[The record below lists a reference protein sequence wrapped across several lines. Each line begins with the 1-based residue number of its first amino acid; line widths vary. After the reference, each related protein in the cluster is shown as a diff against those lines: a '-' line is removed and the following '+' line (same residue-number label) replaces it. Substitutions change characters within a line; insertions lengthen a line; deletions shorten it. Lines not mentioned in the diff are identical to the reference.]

1 MVLHNGARFVTNKY
15 PKKGNYENFSIS
27 NILKDLNWDSLEERR
42 MQARTSMAFKILNN
56 NVILESE
63 LLPKVNNQRPDRA
76 CRGTTVGKQNQLF
89 EPQARLDV
97 TRTTFFYATP
107 YLWNNNVTSHQASL
121 TSIDAFK
128 SNFKKR

>member
-1 MVLHNGARFVTNKY
+1 
-15 PKKGNYENFSIS
+15 
-27 NILKDLNWDSLEERR
+27 
-42 MQARTSMAFKILNN
+42 MQARTSMDFKILNN
-56 NVILESE
+56 NVILESK
-63 LLPKVNNQRPDRA
+63 LLPKMNNQRPDRV
-76 CRGTTVGKQNQLF
+76 CRGTTVGKENQLF

-107 YLWNNNVTSHQASL
+107 YLWNSNITSHQASL